1 MYIKNIFNIINYKG
15 LEDNF
20 SVNFDD
26 VTYIIGDN
34 AKRKS
39 TIGSVP
45 LWILTG
51 YNLFGSNKEI
61 VSNDSN
67 KNYINTI
74 ASMTIIDNDGREY
87 VITRSKGKDNFV
99 MLDGI
104 RTTQEIIARF
114 YKDVH
119 AFICSYN
126 PSYFRSLELSKQRD
140 LLLRILPAISS
151 EDAYNLLENEEKQ
164 IIGNPIVDI
173 KGYCKAKREEI
184 KMLKSELEHNSG
196 RKSTYV
202 DIAIQKEELQITFN
216 KQNELENL
224 ENEYESL
231 ITNSN
236 GIINLEDIEKDI
248 KKIELKINKN
258 IKEDLK
264 ELQEKHKKELDNLNN
279 LKSTSSSC
287 PTCKQEI
294 KNENLIRALTITY
307 KRNIDTIVDKI
318 SKLKEETQELIDKK
332 KIQLEKYNIAKTPEM
347 QQIEKRKNEIKSK
360 IDALR
365 EEKSKVDL
373 LNKEIAIKH
382 KQIMDAKS
390 KIEILEKEAQEI
402 NNKIEKNN
410 NQLKIA
416 TRLNLLMIE
425 QQMKLV
431 SNYLDKVTIEFSKID
446 ERTGEILDIYNIKY
460 DGRDYEKLSR
470 SYKLRAD
477 LEIAQLINKVTGI
490 NSPIFIDDA
499 ESITDIDTNL
509 DSQIIISIVV
519 KYNELEILYS
529 YSDVLQREKIS
540 INKKIQESCN
550 LLSNAA

>member
-20 SVNFDD
+20 RVNFDD

-67 KNYINTI
+67 RNYINTI

-126 PSYFRSLELSKQRD
+126 PSYFRSLELSKQRE
-140 LLLRILPAISS
+140 LLLRILPAISP
-151 EDAYNLLENEEKQ
+151 EDAYNLLEDEEKQ

-173 KGYCKAKREEI
+173 KGYCKSKREEI
-184 KMLKSELEHNSG
+184 KELKSELDQNSG

-202 DIAIQKEELQITFN
+202 DIAIQKEDLQITFD
-216 KQNELENL
+216 KQNELDSL
-224 ENEYESL
+224 ENEYERL

-236 GIINLEDIEKDI
+236 EIINLEDIENDI

-264 ELQEKHKKELDNLNN
+264 ELQDKHKKELDNLNN
-279 LKSTSSSC
+279 VKSTSSAC

-307 KRNIDTIVDKI
+307 KRNIDTIVEKI
-318 SKLKEETQELIDKK
+318 SKLKQETQELISKK

-347 QQIEKRKNEIKSK
+347 QQIEKRKNEIKLK
-360 IDALR
+360 IYALR
-365 EEKSKVDL
+365 EEKSKIDL
-373 LNKEIAIKH
+373 YNKEIAIKH
-382 KQIMDAKS
+382 NQIMEAKS
-390 KIEILEKEAQEI
+390 KIEMLEQEAKEITNQ
-402 NNKIEKNN
+402 IEKNN

-416 TRLNLLMIE
+416 TRLNLLIIE

-431 SNYLDKVTIEFSKID
+431 SNYLNKVTIEFSKID
-446 ERTGEILDIYNIKY
+446 ERTGEILDVYNIKY

-529 YSDVLQREKIS
+529 YPEVLQREKDS
-540 INKKIQESCN
+540 INKKIQESSN